1 MIQKYLESLRKIKK
15 IKMDGIYQTN
25 DSFDFRKLT
34 LVSPS
39 VSPGG
44 NYFIKFRINESPLY
58 IQPPKCKTKQSIIK
72 SGKRMYCD
80 LMFSHENEDFIRW
93 MENLENYCLKIIY
106 ENRARWFETELEE
119 EDIEN
124 SFTSPLKLFKSGKYY
139 VSRTNVPM
147 YLGRCALKIYNE
159 YEQEVS
165 IESIQE
171 NTDVITI
178 LEIQGIKCSPKN
190 FQIEMEIKQMMQLQ
204 PRNLFEKCIL
214 KRNIDTREIE
224 ESKHTSVSQYSSSN
238 TNEGLDNALKNVDLK
253 TEYIETTEEPV
264 FNHPNTD
271 PCSLSLGKNSS
282 EYSDTLLFSPNEE
295 LTAVSNF
302 TDSINIEKENECPF
316 IEKVK
321 EEEEQEKEP
330 ILENIEVSEL
340 LEINLDLDKVP
351 ENEKVQI
358 KQRNDIY
365 YQMYREAKRKAKLA
379 RDLALS
385 SYLEAKRIKN
395 TYMIEDVEDSD
406 SDLEEDTFGIT
417 NLENKERYLYS

>member
-1 MIQKYLESLRKIKK
+1 
-15 IKMDGIYQTN
+15 MDGIYQTN

-44 NYFIKFRINESPLY
+44 NYFIKFRINDSPFY

-93 MENLENYCLKIIY
+93 MENLENHCLKTIY
-106 ENRARWFETELEE
+106 ENRAKWFETELEQ

-147 YLGRCALKIYNE
+147 FLGNCGLKIYNE

-190 FQIEMEIKQMMQLQ
+190 FQIEMEIKQMMQLE
-204 PRNLFEKCIL
+204 PKNLFEKCIL
-214 KRNIDTREIE
+214 KRNTATIDT
-224 ESKHTSVSQYSSSN
+224 VANGN
-238 TNEGLDNALKNVDLK
+238 TNDSNNHHQQSVPK
-253 TEYIETTEEPV
+253 TADPSPLSLRESAIPSVLILPDTEPS
-264 FNHPNTD
+264 
-271 PCSLSLGKNSS
+271 SLSLGKNGSESS
-282 EYSDTLLFSPNEE
+282 D
-295 LTAVSNF
+295 VS
-302 TDSINIEKENECPF
+302 SKENNPF
-316 IEKVK
+316 ISTEQANNSGSRSIETESNGWM
-321 EEEEQEKEP
+321 EEP
-330 ILENIEVSEL
+330 PMENLLEVSDL

-351 ENEKVQI
+351 EDEKFQI

-385 SYLEAKRIKN
+385 SFLEAKRIKN

-406 SDLEEDTFGIT
+406 SDLEEDTFEIGSM
-417 NLENKERYLYS
+417 ENKEGFLYS